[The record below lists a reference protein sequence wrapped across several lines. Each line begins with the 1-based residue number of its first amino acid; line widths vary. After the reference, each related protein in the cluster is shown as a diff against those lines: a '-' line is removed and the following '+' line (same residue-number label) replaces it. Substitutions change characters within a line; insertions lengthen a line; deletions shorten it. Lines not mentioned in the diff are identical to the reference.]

1 MPSSGVRVGT
11 SWIRGP
17 AKPLLPKEEH
27 SGWTPASRT
36 LKGSMSAAGEGFSRP
51 VFASFSTTTRFP
63 PNWDRE
69 AAFPEVL
76 TDAASLL
83 QPSPPLS
90 KVPPGS
96 IFSLFCLSN
105 RFCEY
110 FKHQF
115 FPSSEKDFLHRN
127 LSSPCWLPFFSH
139 LSAQMS
145 FSKKKI
151 RNPSP
156 GALKCVPHPDPLY
169 PTPCLSSFPNEGEG
183 HTSLVRGCTHN
194 SYKVLGTHQGSE
206 KESEHAREHTAFT
219 NGPKQTGRRQTEPV
233 TVALF
238 TQPSFN
244 KQFKNYLPKKARC
257 VEHVLSPDA
266 DYTVNKLPNPF
277 FYEIRILWHSS
288 FLLQC
293 FPAFFRRSVEKT
305 RKYIKKMSCKFLP
318 TPDPT
323 VHPNILSSGSQ
334 ARWLPGETAGSLPA
348 SLSIRPSTHLSRC
361 PSSLSIKH
369 TYQDTHTRICVFA

>member
-1 MPSSGVRVGT
+1 MRCLFCNPHHHSPRSRRARFSLCSVCQTGSVNTSNASS
-11 SWIRGP
+11 S
-17 AKPLLPKEEH
+17 LLPKRI
-27 SGWTPASRT
+27 SSTGISLRRA
-36 LKGSMSAAGEGFSRP
+36 GS
-51 VFASFSTTTRFP
+51 
-63 PNWDRE
+63 
-69 AAFPEVL
+69 
-76 TDAASLL
+76 
-83 QPSPPLS
+83 
-90 KVPPGS
+90 
-96 IFSLFCLSN
+96 
-105 RFCEY
+105 
-110 FKHQF
+110 
-115 FPSSEKDFLHRN
+115 
-127 LSSPCWLPFFSH
+127 LSSLTSQLKCHF
-139 LSAQMS
+139 Q
-145 FSKKKI
+145 KKKI

-183 HTSLVRGCTHN
+183 HTSLVHGCTHN

-348 SLSIRPSTHLSRC
+348 SLSIHPSTHLSRC

-369 TYQDTHTRICVFA
+369 TYQDTHAYVYLHSIHTVLQTV